1 MPMLRIGVGPGMVE
15 HKLTVRIALAISRGG
30 GDQRFVVPQRQV
42 LRLPAILRAKAAAR
56 FQSSQEGMGDEG
68 IAPIVQRI
76 PLLGGN
82 VRQRVDDAR
91 PPHLTT
97 IT

>member
-1 MPMLRIGVGPGMVE
+1 MLRVGMGPGMVE
-15 HKLTVRIALAISRGG
+15 HELTVRIALAVSGRGG
-30 GDQRFVVPQRQV
+30 NQRVAVPQRQV
-42 LRLPAILRAKAAAR
+42 LRLPAIVRAKAAAR
-56 FQSSQEGMGDEG
+56 FQSSQEGMGDKR

-91 PPHLTT
+91 LPHLTT
-97 IT
+97 VT